1 MVVLIRADFSRHV
14 KTNFSKCAIKAW
26 FSCFQQSPV
35 VATAVPIAA
44 LSDLVVEIA
53 AGPAAFCSQV
63 ALITGDIDLALV
75 LAEVALFFST
85 PAASVAAL
93 SWFKI

>member
-1 MVVLIRADFSRHV
+1 MPTV
-14 KTNFSKCAIKAW
+14 
-26 FSCFQQSPV
+26 
-35 VATAVPIAA
+35 A
-44 LSDLVVEIA
+44 LSDIVVEIA

-63 ALITGDIDLALV
+63 ALITGDTDLALV

-93 SWFKI
+93 SW